1 MNSSIEDDSQH
12 SVDNDAPASSGG
24 VESRRMSPE
33 LRALT
38 EHAANRHK
46 EENYRNGKKAR
57 AHKEQMKAD
66 YAEMIM
72 RTEGREVRPYE
83 KATPERRKVQ
93 KKAWKENRSPAQVEK
108 DREAD
113 KLRKRA
119 KAKEKKASVQQALEA
134 TENYGKF

>member
-12 SVDNDAPASSGG
+12 SVDNDAPANSGG
-24 VESRRMSPE
+24 VASRRMSPE

-83 KATPERRKVQ
+83 KATLERRKVQ